1 MSKVAEVIKEL
12 QQRFKPEDDI
22 VIQYWTKEDIE
33 SVVLDNDAVFLKDD
47 NLTAQ
52 QFSDLAED
60 IEHYSNWDIVSEYFG
75 DIYENWKA

>member
-1 MSKVAEVIKEL
+1 VIKEL
-12 QQRFKPEDDI
+12 QQRFKPDDDI

-33 SVVLDNDAVFLKDD
+33 SVVLDNDAVF
-47 NLTAQ
+47 TAE

-60 IEHYSNWDIVSEYFG
+60 IEHYSNWDIVAEYFG

>member
-12 QQRFKPEDDI
+12 QQRFKPDDDI

-33 SVVLDNDAVFLKDD
+33 RQFQVHEVLDNNAVF
-47 NLTAQ
+47 TAE

-60 IEHYSNWDIVSEYFG
+60 IEYYSNWDIVAEYFG
-75 DIYENWKA
+75 DIYEDWKA

>member
-12 QQRFKPEDDI
+12 QQRFKPDDDI

-33 SVVLDNDAVFLKDD
+33 SVVLDNDAVF
-47 NLTAQ
+47 TAE

-60 IEHYSNWDIVSEYFG
+60 IEHYSNWDIVAEYFG